1 MKGSLGRPGRQGQ
14 PGPAGPPGIVG
25 EPGMQGPQGPMGPVG
40 APGLSGEPGAAGP
53 PGKDGVRGSV
63 GPEGPAGTAGETG
76 ATGDPGDRGPPG
88 PIGSPGERGP
98 PGVMGPEGQIGP
110 QGPEGEQGPQGP
122 PGVAG
127 PKGNAGK
134 TGSPGPIGPKGEA
147 GPKGVGSNPGTVG
160 PPGPKGPTGPAGPP
174 GLQGP
179 RGEQGHPGDPGPM
192 GKQGPQGQVKIT
204 NSGEKLL
211 MRHRRSAVTAT
222 EETLEEINKNI
233 FGRVDALNKK
243 NPARTCKDVRL
254 TNKFAENDTYWIDPN
269 EGSNKD
275 AIKAK
280 CTFYDDGTVETCVD
294 SSMDQGILVTYLK
307 PLPSDSEWQSHL
319 RVMNS
324 TMPLDLH
331 NYGSHSQVNM
341 LRIQH
346 RYASQELE
354 FLCDGTEIYGSWNPR
369 IGQSNFDKATALLAH
384 NERMLDLTSGERLG
398 PGKYHMDKRNY
409 RNNLDR
415 VDTSITVEYD
425 GCQYL
430 SKGAATKLLIETK
443 DLEVLPIIDFKVRNF
458 DKQGTC
464 SLSVN
469 IGAVCYRT

>member
-1 MKGSLGRPGRQGQ
+1 MKANNS
-14 PGPAGPPGIVG
+14 
-25 EPGMQGPQGPMGPVG
+25 
-40 APGLSGEPGAAGP
+40 
-53 PGKDGVRGSV
+53 K
-63 GPEGPAGTAGETG
+63 
-76 ATGDPGDRGPPG
+76 
-88 PIGSPGERGP
+88 
-98 PGVMGPEGQIGP
+98 
-110 QGPEGEQGPQGP
+110 
-122 PGVAG
+122 
-127 PKGNAGK
+127 N
-134 TGSPGPIGPKGEA
+134 
-147 GPKGVGSNPGTVG
+147 SNYINRDSFIANNNR
-160 PPGPKGPTGPAGPP
+160 K
-174 GLQGP
+174 
-179 RGEQGHPGDPGPM
+179 
-192 GKQGPQGQVKIT
+192 
-204 NSGEKLL
+204 
-211 MRHRRSAVTAT
+211 
-222 EETLEEINKNI
+222 ETLEQINQNI

-243 NPARTCKDVRL
+243 VRSRRYATGLSPQNPARTCKDVRL
-254 TNKFAENDTYWIDPN
+254 TNKFAQNDTYWIDPN

-275 AIKAK
+275 AIRAK
-280 CTFYDDGTVETCVD
+280 CTFFDDGTVETCVD

-307 PLPSDSEWQSHL
+307 PLPSDSEWQSQL

-324 TMPLDLH
+324 TTPLDLH

-354 FLCDGTEIYGSWNPR
+354 FLCDGTEIYGSWNSR
-369 IGQSNFDKATALLAH
+369 TSQSDFNKATALLAH

-415 VDTSITVEYD
+415 VDTSIIVEYD

-430 SKGAATKLLIETK
+430 TKGAATKLLIETR

-469 IGAVCYRT
+469 VGAVCYRT